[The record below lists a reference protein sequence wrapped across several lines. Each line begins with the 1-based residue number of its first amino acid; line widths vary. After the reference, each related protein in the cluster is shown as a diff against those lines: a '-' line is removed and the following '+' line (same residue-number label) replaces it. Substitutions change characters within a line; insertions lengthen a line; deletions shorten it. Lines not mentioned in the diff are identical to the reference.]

1 MAKFHA
7 FTMSLKNS
15 VFFLFDNSW
24 TIGNNT
30 VECVITYKLLGII
43 ISNDLK
49 WNEHTDYISKKATKR
64 LYYLRILKKWVL
76 IERGQSKFI

>member
-1 MAKFHA
+1 M
-7 FTMSLKNS
+7 
-15 VFFLFDNSW
+15 FDNSW

-30 VECVITYKLLGII
+30 VECAITYKLLGII